1 MDKQEYEIM
10 EKKIK
15 KYKDAETNIK
25 RAKYSYNDFINNT
38 PYYVENRE
46 NSYVFTTH
54 EALSKFRTSV
64 LECIKIELDILE
76 TEMEGL

>member
-15 KYKDAETNIK
+15 KYKDAEKNIE
-25 RAKYSYNDFINNT
+25 RAKSSYNDFINNT
-38 PYYVENRE
+38 PHYVENRE
-46 NSYVFTTH
+46 GSYAFTTH

-64 LECIKIELDILE
+64 LECIKIELEVLE
-76 TEMEGL
+76 TEMEEL

>member
-1 MDKQEYEIM
+1 MDKQEYEVM

-15 KYKDAETNIK
+15 KYKDAERNIE
-25 RAKYSYNDFINNT
+25 RAKSSYNDFINNT
-38 PYYVENRE
+38 PHYVANRE
-46 NSYVFTTH
+46 EGYTFTTH

-76 TEMEGL
+76 TEMEEL